1 MTRGD
6 EDNSTYRLR
15 PATRLIIAALIPLLA
30 FTLQWL
36 FWKSI
41 QPYVW
46 FLFYPAIFMS
56 SWIGGMRAGLAATV
70 FSAFAVWWF
79 FIPTRFSFV
88 LERPTSL
95 LAIGIFA
102 CMGTLFSL
110 THARLRKA
118 NQQTVQALAAVKAAN
133 AHLEERVRERTA
145 ELAGSFEAL
154 RESEAKYRHTLDV
167 MLEGCQIIGFDWR
180 YLYVND
186 TAEKHNRHPKAE
198 LLGRTVMECWP
209 GITETKVFALEQSCM
224 EARST
229 HRLNNEFVFPDGSH
243 GWFRLIIQPVAEGI
257 AIYSEDITERKRAE
271 EAVRL
276 AHERLRSF
284 VDANIVGI
292 VLAEP
297 SGKVVEA
304 NDYYLR
310 TIGYTREEFEQG
322 MVDWRAITPPEWL
335 PADERALRELRERG
349 ACQPYEKE
357 YLRRDGSRVSVFLAD
372 ALLPGEEDQIAAFAL
387 DITERKQA
395 EEALRESEERLRLFI
410 EHAPAGLAMFDR
422 EMRYLYASRRW
433 LSDYSLGIR
442 DLRGLSHYD
451 LFPELPEKW
460 REAHRKGLAGEVL
473 RAEADR
479 FERADGLVQWIR
491 WEIRPWYDKMNSIG
505 GIVIFTED
513 ITEHKNAED
522 EVITLNDRLQ
532 HLISAI
538 KELASARDLESIQ
551 RMVSVSARR
560 LTGADGATIVFR
572 EGDCCYYAD
581 EDAIAPLWKGKRF
594 PLTDCIS
601 GWVMLNGTPALITD
615 IYADDRIPFEA
626 YRPTFVK
633 SLAMFPVNT
642 DQPVA
647 AIGNYWSDNHN
658 PSEIEIQLLQTLA
671 DAAARAVENVRILKE
686 LEQRVQERT
695 AQLEAVN
702 RELEAFSYSVSHD
715 LKAPLRG
722 IDGYSRLLEEDHM
735 ERFAPE
741 GRQFV
746 RNIRQGAAQMHEL
759 IDDLLNYSRLER
771 RTLQSVPIDLS
782 TLLQAVLAERA
793 DEVAQSGAV
802 LDVEVP
808 GISVRAD
815 REGLAMVLRNLLEN
829 ALKFTRDASPPTIEI
844 KARIED
850 TMAILSIRDNG
861 IGFDMKFHDRIFDI
875 FQRLQRSE
883 DYPGTGVGLAL
894 VRKAMQRMGG
904 TVRAESSPGKG
915 ATFTL
920 EIPV

>member
-1 MTRGD
+1 MTQGD
-6 EDNSTYRLR
+6 DSCSCCRLR
-15 PATRLIIAALIPLLA
+15 PATCLIAAALIPLLA

-46 FLFYPAIFMS
+46 FLFYPAVFMS
-56 SWIGGMRAGLAATV
+56 SWIGGMRAGLAATA
-70 FSAFAVWWF
+70 FSALAVWWF

-95 LAIGIFA
+95 LAIGIFT

-118 NQQTVQALAAVKAAN
+118 NQQTVEALAAVKATNAN
-133 AHLEERVRERTA
+133 LEERIRERTA
-145 ELAGSFEAL
+145 ELTGSFEAL
-154 RESEAKYRHTLDV
+154 RESEAKYRRTLDV

-186 TAEKHNRHPKAE
+186 AAERHNRRPKTE
-198 LLGRTVMECWP
+198 ILGRTVMECWP
-209 GITETKVFALEQSCM
+209 GITETKVFVLEQSCM
-224 EARST
+224 EERST
-229 HRLNNEFVFPDGSH
+229 HRLDNEFDFPDGSR

-257 AIYSEDITERKRAE
+257 VIYSEDITERKRAE
-271 EAVRL
+271 EAARK

-349 ACQPYEKE
+349 SCQPYEKE
-357 YLRRDGSRVSVFLAD
+357 YLRRDGSRISVFLAD
-372 ALLPGEEDQIAAFAL
+372 ALLPDDEEQIAAFAL

-395 EEALRESEERLRLFI
+395 EAALRESEERLRLFI
-410 EHAPAGLAMFDR
+410 EHAPAGLAMFDL

-433 LSDYSLGIR
+433 FSDYNLGGR
-442 DLRGLSHYD
+442 NLRGQSHYD

-460 REAHRKGLAGEVL
+460 REAHRRGLAGEVL

-479 FERADGLVQWIR
+479 FERADGSVQWIR
-491 WEIRPWYDKMNSIG
+491 WEIRPWYELSGSIG

-513 ITEHKNAED
+513 ITGQKSAE
-522 EVITLNDRLQ
+522 
-532 HLISAI
+532 
-538 KELASARDLESIQ
+538 ESI
-551 RMVSVSARR
+551 RR
-560 LTGADGATIVFR
+560 LN
-572 EGDCCYYAD
+572 E
-581 EDAIAPLWKGKRF
+581 
-594 PLTDCIS
+594 
-601 GWVMLNGTPALITD
+601 
-615 IYADDRIPFEA
+615 
-626 YRPTFVK
+626 
-633 SLAMFPVNT
+633 
-642 DQPVA
+642 
-647 AIGNYWSDNHN
+647 
-658 PSEIEIQLLQTLA
+658 
-671 DAAARAVENVRILKE
+671 E
-686 LEQRVQERT
+686 LEQRVKERT

-702 RELEAFSYSVSHD
+702 RELETFSYSVSHD

-722 IDGYSRLLEEDHM
+722 IDGYSRLLEEHHV
-735 ERFAPE
+735 ERLDPE

-746 RNIRQGAAQMHEL
+746 RNIRQGAAQMNEL
-759 IDDLLNYSRLER
+759 IEDLLSYSRLER
-771 RTLQSVPIDLS
+771 RALQNVPIDLS
-782 TLLQAVLAERA
+782 VLLRAVLAERA
-793 DEVAQSGAV
+793 HEVAQSGAIV
-802 LDVEVP
+802 HVEVP
-808 GISVRAD
+808 GISVRVD
-815 REGLAMVLRNLLEN
+815 REGLAVVLRNLLEN

-844 KARIED
+844 NARQED
-850 TMAILSIRDNG
+850 NRAILSIRDNG

-915 ATFTL
+915 ATFIL